1 MICKVSCSI
10 SIVFFVATIYLQMKM
25 PIKSKKNYYNLLND
39 TQKNKLDE
47 IRKDRMKLYFEGFTL
62 GFVISIILILSNYNY
77 FSMKFS
83 HYYIMCFVTAIM
95 FITQYFYYILSP
107 KKDYM
112 ILHLKTDEQKKAW
125 LEIYK
130 HMQYN
135 YHFGLVLGIISI
147 AIFGGAFRK

>member
-10 SIVFFVATIYLQMKM
+10 SVVFLVATIYLQMNM

-62 GFVISIILILSNYNY
+62 GFVISLILIISNYKY

-83 HYYIMCFVTAIM
+83 HYHIMCFVTAIM

-112 ILHLKTDEQKKAW
+112 ILHL
-125 LEIYK
+125 
-130 HMQYN
+130 
-135 YHFGLVLGIISI
+135 
-147 AIFGGAFRK
+147 